1 MFTPIGFYQTFG
13 PDYDSDAQAFFD
25 AVEGGGDTLTTTE
38 KDATNQL
45 VLDLKADSLW
55 TNLRILYPFVGGT
68 SSSTKWNLKN
78 PEDSDAAY
86 RITWSGTA
94 TFEAAGITGVTN
106 FFGNTHFNTDTWT
119 LTRYQ
124 GVYCN
129 VDSAAGRYD
138 MGCNRGGVGNNN
150 VIIVEFQNNSTAY
163 YGDGGFLTTSNSSGK
178 GHVMGT
184 ITNSGVDGTIY
195 LNGTSGGT
203 NNAVGNDDFDR
214 PMVIFADNRANG
226 TDEVSATEFN
236 DGRRIATIY
245 MGDGALDSTDA
256 GNMHDILTD
265 FNTSL
270 SRQA

>member
-1 MFTPIGFYQTFG
+1 MFFTPFANMATQG
-13 PDYDSDAQAFFD
+13 PSYDSDAQAFFT

-38 KDATNQL
+38 KSAVNDL

-55 TNLRILYPFVGGT
+55 STLRILYPFVGGT
-68 SSSTKWNLKN
+68 SSSTKWNLIN

-86 RITWSGTA
+86 RVTWSGTA
-94 TFEAAGITGVTN
+94 TFASAGITGVTN
-106 FFGNTHFNTDTWT
+106 FYGNTHFNTDTWT
-119 LTRYQ
+119 TNRYQ

-129 VDSAAGRYD
+129 VATNGSGYD

-150 VIIVEFQNNSTAY
+150 VIIVEYGNDTAY

-265 FNTSL
+265 FNTAL